1 MKKIAL
7 LLTLVLIVG
16 MLAAC
21 GSANNTPSDSGTTP
35 TTPPATNTPAPT
47 DSPTPSPTPTPD
59 PNCYFKSDF
68 DTAPEG
74 LLLKDKSEEIVS
86 AIGAD
91 PKLQYLLFDQVGAG
105 MAAIGAGQGKDGSN
119 CLVATGR
126 TASWNGI
133 AITVDQKWYGKGFKI
148 SFDAK
153 CESQKEGVTEMLVS
167 LTTKFEA
174 WKDKEAGKHST
185 QYPAYNRI
193 TETSKDGEWV
203 HFEGTVFLPD
213 DIYVD
218 PETNASTA
226 QLYFECADGTGKE
239 DIYIDNLTITIC
251 DGVGDFEA
259 FNAYWEEHKPAEEG
273 EE

>member
-1 MKKIAL
+1 MKKFAL
-7 LLTLVLIVG
+7 LLTLLLVVG

-35 TTPPATNTPAPT
+35 APTNTPTEALPT
-47 DSPTPSPTPTPD
+47 DTPTPSPSPTPD

-68 DTAPEG
+68 ESAPDG
-74 LLLKDKSEEIVS
+74 LLLKDKSEEIIS
-86 AIGAD
+86 AIGVD

-105 MAAIGAGQGKDGSN
+105 MAAIGEGKGKDGTN

-126 TASWNGI
+126 TANWNGI
-133 AITVDQKWYGKGFKI
+133 AIPVDQKWYGKGFQI

-153 CESQKEGVTEMLVS
+153 CVSAKEDVNEMLVS

-174 WKDKEAGKHST
+174 WKDKEAGRHST

-193 TETSKDGEWV
+193 TGTSKDGEWI
-203 HFEGTVFLPD
+203 HCEGTVFLPD

-226 QLYFECADGTGKE
+226 QLYFECADGVGKE
-239 DIYIDNLTITIC
+239 DIYIDNLSITIV
-251 DGVGDFEA
+251 DGVGDYEA